1 VAETATTREDED
13 MLPLRTGP
21 KSAEEAQEPAAALQA
36 CHDRIRH
43 FSTVALRLA
52 RSPNASARLVVDAAS
67 ALRRYFGSALPA
79 HERDEEDLVT
89 PRLLEVRP
97 GRAIEHALG
106 RMAGDHRAID
116 EVLTRLDVMWAR
128 VLARPT
134 DLAALGDEM
143 HARARELSSLF
154 EAHLQLEEETVFPAI
169 TSLLPEPARKQL
181 LQTMHDR
188 RTSEVRR
195 TCDPAPR

>member
-1 VAETATTREDED
+1 MARSPATREDEG

-21 KSAEEAQEPAAALQA
+21 SRTEEAQEPAAALHA

-43 FSTVALRLA
+43 FTTVALRLA

-89 PRLLEVRP
+89 PRLLEAKP

-116 EVLTRLDVMWAR
+116 EVLANLDGMWAR
-128 VLARPT
+128 VLTRPA

-143 HARARELSSLF
+143 HAHSRQLASLF
-154 EAHLQLEEETVFPAI
+154 ESHLQLEEETVFPAI
-169 TSLLPEPARKQL
+169 TSFLSEATRKQL
-181 LQTMHDR
+181 LQGIRDR

-195 TCDPAPR
+195 TSDPAR

>member
-1 VAETATTREDED
+1 

-21 KSAEEAQEPAAALQA
+21 KSTDEAQEPAAALQE

-43 FSTVALRLA
+43 FTTVALRLA
-52 RSPNASARLVVDAAS
+52 RSPNASARLIIDATS
-67 ALRRYFGSALPA
+67 ACRRYFGMALPA

-97 GRAIEHALG
+97 GKAIEHALG

-116 EVLTRLDVMWAR
+116 EVLTRLDSMWAR

-134 DLAALGDEM
+134 DLQSLGDEM

-169 TSLLPEPARKQL
+169 TSMLPEPSRKQL
-181 LQTMHDR
+181 LQAMRDR

-195 TCDPAPR
+195 KSDPAR

>member
-1 VAETATTREDED
+1 MKG

-21 KSAEEAQEPAAALQA
+21 KSTEEAQEPAAALQA

-43 FSTVALRLA
+43 FTTVALRLA
-52 RSPNASARLVVDAAS
+52 RSPNASARLIVDATS

-97 GRAIEHALG
+97 GKALEHALG

-116 EVLTRLDVMWAR
+116 EVLTRLDLMWAR
-128 VLARPT
+128 VLARPA
-134 DLAALGDEM
+134 DLAPLGDEM
-143 HARARELSSLF
+143 HARARELASLF
-154 EAHLQLEEETVFPAI
+154 EAHLQLEEEIVFPAI
-169 TSLLPEPARKQL
+169 ASFLPEATRKQM
-181 LQTMHDR
+181 LQSMNDR

-195 TCDPAPR
+195 KSDPAPS